1 MRPHSSII
9 LVIYYPS
16 QLFQFLLFLLLPL
29 FSTLPAPRRDRR
41 KLPFFS
47 AYPNLSFP
55 KIKTPSLRKEKDD
68 EFSSLF
74 QNEPEYKFDSF
85 IVECFICQEDKK
97 PYETIQSFEASL
109 DNIEINDSHE
119 LNVVGAMVD
128 DVVVLR
134 GGFDEDKADLKIV
147 SEEEIVESADSDDEV
162 EDTTEIAHAY

>member
-1 MRPHSSII
+1 M
-9 LVIYYPS
+9 
-16 QLFQFLLFLLLPL
+16 FLLLPL

-55 KIKTPSLRKEKDD
+55 KIKTPSFGKEKDD

-97 PYETIQSFEASL
+97 PYETIKPYEASL

-119 LNVVGAMVD
+119 LNILGATVD

-147 SEEEIVESADSDDEV
+147 SQEEIDESADSDDEEEEEEEE
-162 EDTTEIAHAY
+162 EDSTEVAFAY

>member
-1 MRPHSSII
+1 M
-9 LVIYYPS
+9 
-16 QLFQFLLFLLLPL
+16 
-29 FSTLPAPRRDRR
+29 
-41 KLPFFS
+41 
-47 AYPNLSFP
+47 
-55 KIKTPSLRKEKDD
+55 RKEKDD

-97 PYETIQSFEASL
+97 PYETIQPFEASL

-119 LNVVGAMVD
+119 LNIVGAMVD

-162 EDTTEIAHAY
+162 EDTTEIAHAYWTNTTVDYLDEFAVDYGIVVSMETVQKVVGCPYLNYKYIRMIQYVYLVFMKMRSI